1 MSDTHSTILQLDYS
15 PNGSTPSPSLSPIA
29 GGVMLLVLG
38 LLMGR
43 KLEAWQQSH
52 NDPGTIAAAPKT
64 QTQNQSF
71 TQPTQ
76 WIVYGKEL
84 EKKDEFAAA
93 VDIYEQG
100 LVHYPNNV
108 RLWHEKGLAL
118 AKLQRFEAAL
128 DSYDRAYALNP
139 KEREL
144 AHERGDTL
152 LQLERYEEAIASFDI
167 YLRFDPK
174 NTHIWADRGY
184 ALYYL
189 NRHEEAVQSF
199 EHVFSDKSEDP
210 NSYTYR
216 HSYYYQIYALCH
228 LDRLEEAFTTAK
240 LAAQRYSSDQTFNF
254 VELLENVRQ
263 GIAEALIEDE
273 QQLNP
278 SIV

>member
-1 MSDTHSTILQLDYS
+1 MSDTQSTVLQLDYY
-15 PNGSTPSPSLSPIA
+15 PNSYTPSPYPAPIA
-29 GGVMLLVLG
+29 GGLMLLVLG

-43 KLEAWQQSH
+43 KLEAWQQSQD
-52 NDPGTIAAAPKT
+52 DPDTIAAPPQPQP
-64 QTQNQSF
+64 QTSQF

-76 WIVYGKEL
+76 WIIYGKEL

-184 ALYYL
+184 ALYRLDRY
-189 NRHEEAVQSF
+189 EEAVQSF
-199 EHVFSDKSEDP
+199 NYSLNNRSEDP
-210 NSYTYR
+210 TGYTHLY
-216 HSYYYQIYALCH
+216 SNYFQIYSLCH
-228 LDRLEEAFTTAK
+228 LDRLEEAFTAAK
-240 LAAQRYSSDQTFNF
+240 IAAQRHGSNTAFNF
-254 VELLENVRQ
+254 VELLEKVRAR
-263 GIAEALIEDE
+263 IAEVLIEDE
-273 QQLNP
+273 QPLNP
-278 SIV
+278 AIV